1 MGELPSADLSSRY
14 DIDLFPQLQGFF
26 AISTAAFCPA
36 LRCYP
41 LTKWLFGL
49 CYAMDGGYKG
59 CNPYIERHLAIF
71 VNYFLSRAN

>member
-41 LTKWLFGL
+41 LTKF
-49 CYAMDGGYKG
+49 
-59 CNPYIERHLAIF
+59 
-71 VNYFLSRAN
+71 SRTGQEISKSCL

>member
-36 LRCYP
+36 SRCYP
-41 LTKWLFGL
+41 LTKF
-49 CYAMDGGYKG
+49 
-59 CNPYIERHLAIF
+59 
-71 VNYFLSRAN
+71 SRTGQEISKSCLQVS